1 MLSPFD
7 TLIDRR
13 GSGALKTDALRERFT
28 MYRNE
33 DGKDDLLPMWVAD
46 MDFATP
52 DFILDA
58 IRQRLEHPV
67 LGYTIEP
74 EDYRPAII
82 DWVRSHH
89 GWEIQPEWISY
100 IPGVVKGIG
109 TALNLFTNPGDSVAI
124 MEPVYHIFRQVIEGN
139 GRKVAQDPPQPSLQ
153 REGEDELPSSI
164 DTNLSPSLCREG
176 WGESSLPLCRGSRR
190 GSWGSCAS
198 PAVFLLS
205 NPHNPIGICWS
216 REWLQALAHYCY
228 EHHILV
234 ISDEIHADLAL
245 FGHKHI
251 PFASVSEEA
260 AMNSITFMA
269 PTKTFNMA
277 GIISAYSVIPN
288 PDIRERYYSWLDTN
302 ELSEPN
308 IFAPIATIAA
318 YRKGEPWRQQL
329 IHYIEQN
336 ILFTEQYLALH
347 LPQVKVVRPEAS
359 FLVWLDCR
367 ALGLS
372 HDALI
377 DLFVNRARLAL
388 NDGEMFGHGGEGFMR
403 MNVGCPRAVLQ
414 EALERLRDAVN
425 SL

>member
-1 MLSPFD
+1 MQSPFD
-7 TLIDRR
+7 TIIDRR
-13 GSGALKTDALRERFT
+13 GSGALKTDALRERFP
-28 MYRNE
+28 MYRND
-33 DGKDDLLPMWVAD
+33 DGRDDLLPMWVAD

-74 EDYRPAII
+74 ADYRPAII
-82 DWVRSHH
+82 DWVSSHH
-89 GWEIQPEWISY
+89 QWQIQPEWISY

-109 TALNLFTNPGDSVAI
+109 TALNLFTRHGDSVAI

-139 GRKVAQDPPQPSLQ
+139 GRKVVGGK
-153 REGEDELPSSI
+153 EG
-164 DTNLSPSLCREG
+164 
-176 WGESSLPLCRGSRR
+176 
-190 GSWGSCAS
+190 S

-216 REWLQALAHYCY
+216 RERLQELAHYCY

-277 GIISAYSVIPN
+277 GIISAYSIIPN
-288 PDIRERYYSWLDTN
+288 PDIRECYYQWLDTN

-318 YRKGEPWRQQL
+318 YRKGEPWRQQM

-336 ILFTEQYLALH
+336 ILFAEQYLAQH

-359 FLVWLDCR
+359 FLLWLDCR

-372 HDALI
+372 HEALI

-403 MNVGCPRAVLQ
+403 MNVGCPRSLLLQ
-414 EALERLRDAVN
+414 ALQQLRAACQ
-425 SL
+425 

>member
-1 MLSPFD
+1 MQSSFD
-7 TLIDRR
+7 SLIDRR
-13 GSGALKTDALRERFT
+13 GSGALKTDALRERFP

-109 TALNLFTNPGDSVAI
+109 TALNLFTKPGDSVAI

-139 GRKVAQDPPQPSLQ
+139 GRKTLPFPPLK
-153 REGEDELPSSI
+153 G
-164 DTNLSPSLCREG
+164 
-176 WGESSLPLCRGSRR
+176 GSKT
-190 GSWGSCAS
+190 
-198 PAVFLLS
+198 PPFKEEKVVLLS

-277 GIISAYSVIPN
+277 GVISAYSIIPN
-288 PDIRERYYSWLDTN
+288 PDIRERYYHWLDTN

-336 ILFTEQYLALH
+336 ILFAEQFLAEH

-372 HDALI
+372 HEALV
-377 DLFVNRARLAL
+377 DMFVNRARLAL

-414 EALERLRDAVN
+414 QALERLADCK
-425 SL
+425 L

>member
-13 GSGALKTDALRERFT
+13 GSGALKTDALRERFP

-74 EDYRPAII
+74 ADYRPAII

-109 TALNLFTNPGDSVAI
+109 TALNLFTKPGDSVAI

-139 GRKVAQDPPQPSLQ
+139 GRKVVGGK
-153 REGEDELPSSI
+153 EG
-164 DTNLSPSLCREG
+164 
-176 WGESSLPLCRGSRR
+176 
-190 GSWGSCAS
+190 S

-277 GIISAYSVIPN
+277 GVISAYSVIPN
-288 PDIRERYYSWLDTN
+288 PDIRERYYHWLDTN

-318 YRKGEPWRQQL
+318 YRKGEAWRQQM
-329 IHYIEQN
+329 IAYIEQN
-336 ILFTEQYLALH
+336 ILFAEQYLAEH

-372 HDALI
+372 HEALV
-377 DLFVNRARLAL
+377 DMFVNRARLAL
-388 NDGEMFGHGGEGFMR
+388 NDGEMFGKGGEGFMR

-414 EALERLRDAVN
+414 EALERIGELGMRN
-425 SL
+425 

>member
-1 MLSPFD
+1 MLSFD

-13 GSGALKTDALRERFT
+13 GSGALKTDALRERFP

-33 DGKDDLLPMWVAD
+33 DGRDDLLPMWVAD

-67 LGYTIEP
+67 LGYTLEP
-74 EDYRPAII
+74 ADYRPAII
-82 DWVRSHH
+82 DWVSSHH
-89 GWEIQPEWISY
+89 QWQIQPEWISY

-139 GRKVAQDPPQPSLQ
+139 GRKVVGGK
-153 REGEDELPSSI
+153 EG
-164 DTNLSPSLCREG
+164 
-176 WGESSLPLCRGSRR
+176 
-190 GSWGSCAS
+190 S

-216 REWLQALAHYCY
+216 REWLQELAHYCY
-228 EHHILV
+228 ENHILV

-288 PDIRERYYSWLDTN
+288 PSIRERYYQWLDTN

-318 YRKGEPWRQQL
+318 YRKGEAWRQQL
-329 IHYIEQN
+329 IQYIEQN
-336 ILFTEQYLALH
+336 ILFVEQYVAQH

-359 FLVWLDCR
+359 FLIWLDCR

-372 HDALI
+372 HEALI

-403 MNVGCPRAVLQ
+403 MNVGCPRTVLQ
-414 EALERLRDAVN
+414 QALERLTN
-425 SL
+425 CKL

>member
-1 MLSPFD
+1 MLSFD

-13 GSGALKTDALRERFT
+13 GSGALKTDALRERFP

-33 DGKDDLLPMWVAD
+33 DGRDDLLPMWVAD

-74 EDYRPAII
+74 ADYRPAII
-82 DWVRSHH
+82 DWVSSHH
-89 GWEIQPEWISY
+89 QWQIQPEWISY

-139 GRKVAQDPPQPSLQ
+139 GRKVVGGK
-153 REGEDELPSSI
+153 EG
-164 DTNLSPSLCREG
+164 
-176 WGESSLPLCRGSRR
+176 
-190 GSWGSCAS
+190 S

-216 REWLQALAHYCY
+216 REWLQELAHYCY
-228 EHHILV
+228 ENHILV

-288 PDIRERYYSWLDTN
+288 PSIRERYYQWLDTN

-318 YRKGEPWRQQL
+318 YRKGEAWRQQL
-329 IHYIEQN
+329 IQYIEQN
-336 ILFTEQYLALH
+336 ILFVEQYVAQH

-359 FLVWLDCR
+359 FLIWLDCR

-372 HDALI
+372 HEALI

>member
-1 MLSPFD
+1 MQSPFD

-13 GSGALKTDALRERFT
+13 GSGALKTDALRERFPV
-28 MYRNE
+28 YRNE
-33 DGKDDLLPMWVAD
+33 DGRDDLLPMWVAD

-74 EDYRPAII
+74 ADYRPAII
-82 DWVRSHH
+82 DWISSHH
-89 GWEIQPEWISY
+89 QWQIQPEWISY

-109 TALNLFTNPGDSVAI
+109 TALNIFTKPGDSVAI

-139 GRKVAQDPPQPSLQ
+139 GRKVVGGK
-153 REGEDELPSSI
+153 EG
-164 DTNLSPSLCREG
+164 SPS
-176 WGESSLPLCRGSRR
+176 
-190 GSWGSCAS
+190 
-198 PAVFLLS
+198 VFLLS

-216 REWLQALAHYCY
+216 REWLQELARYCY

-277 GIISAYSVIPN
+277 GIISAYSIIPN
-288 PDIRERYYSWLDTN
+288 PAIRERYYQWLDTN

-318 YRKGEPWRQQL
+318 YRKGEPWRQQM

-336 ILFTEQYLALH
+336 ILFAEQYLAQH

-359 FLVWLDCR
+359 FLLWLDCR

-372 HDALI
+372 HEALI

-414 EALERLRDAVN
+414 QALEQLRDACI
-425 SL
+425 

>member
-1 MLSPFD
+1 MLSFD

-13 GSGALKTDALRERFT
+13 GSGALKTDALRERFP

-33 DGKDDLLPMWVAD
+33 DGRDDLLPMWVAD

-74 EDYRPAII
+74 ADYRPAII
-82 DWVRSHH
+82 DWVSSHH
-89 GWEIQPEWISY
+89 QWQIQPEWISY

-139 GRKVAQDPPQPSLQ
+139 GRKVVGGK
-153 REGEDELPSSI
+153 EG
-164 DTNLSPSLCREG
+164 
-176 WGESSLPLCRGSRR
+176 
-190 GSWGSCAS
+190 S

-216 REWLQALAHYCY
+216 REGLQELAHYCY
-228 EHHILV
+228 ENHILV

-288 PDIRERYYSWLDTN
+288 PSIRERYYQWLDTN

-318 YRKGEPWRQQL
+318 YRKGEAWRQQL
-329 IHYIEQN
+329 IQYIEQN
-336 ILFTEQYLALH
+336 ILFAEQYVAQH

-372 HDALI
+372 HEALI

-403 MNVGCPRAVLQ
+403 MNVGCPRTVLQ
-414 EALERLRDAVN
+414 QALERLTN
-425 SL
+425 CKL

>member
-1 MLSPFD
+1 MQSSFD
-7 TLIDRR
+7 TFIDRR
-13 GSGALKTDALRERFT
+13 GSGALKTDALRERFP

-58 IRQRLEHPV
+58 IRQRLEHPI

-109 TALNLFTNPGDSVAI
+109 TALNLFTKPGDSVAI

-139 GRKVAQDPPQPSLQ
+139 GREVVGGK
-153 REGEDELPSSI
+153 EG
-164 DTNLSPSLCREG
+164 T
-176 WGESSLPLCRGSRR
+176 
-190 GSWGSCAS
+190 

-251 PFASVSEEA
+251 PFASVSKEA

-288 PDIRERYYSWLDTN
+288 PDIRERYYHWLDTN

-318 YRKGEPWRQQL
+318 YRKGEAWRQQM
-329 IHYIEQN
+329 IAYIEQN
-336 ILFTEQYLALH
+336 ILFAEQYLAEH

-372 HDALI
+372 HEALV
-377 DLFVNRARLAL
+377 DMFVNRARLAL
-388 NDGEMFGHGGEGFMR
+388 NDGEMFGKGGEGFMR

-414 EALERLRDAVN
+414 EALERIGELGMRN
-425 SL
+425 LE

>member
-1 MLSPFD
+1 MLSFD

-13 GSGALKTDALRERFT
+13 GSGALKTDALRERFP

-33 DGKDDLLPMWVAD
+33 DGRDDLLPMWVAD

-74 EDYRPAII
+74 ADYRPAII
-82 DWVRSHH
+82 DWVSSHH
-89 GWEIQPEWISY
+89 QWQIQPEWISY

-139 GRKVAQDPPQPSLQ
+139 GRKVVGGK
-153 REGEDELPSSI
+153 EG
-164 DTNLSPSLCREG
+164 
-176 WGESSLPLCRGSRR
+176 
-190 GSWGSCAS
+190 S

-216 REWLQALAHYCY
+216 REWLQELAHYCY
-228 EHHILV
+228 ENHILV

-277 GIISAYSVIPN
+277 GMISAYSVIPN
-288 PDIRERYYSWLDTN
+288 PSIRERYYQWLDTN

-318 YRKGEPWRQQL
+318 YRKGEAWRQQL
-329 IHYIEQN
+329 IQYIEQN
-336 ILFTEQYLALH
+336 ILFVEQYVAQH

-372 HDALI
+372 HEALI

-403 MNVGCPRAVLQ
+403 MNVGCPRTVLQ
-414 EALERLRDAVN
+414 QALERLTN
-425 SL
+425 CKL

>member
-1 MLSPFD
+1 MLSFD

-13 GSGALKTDALRERFT
+13 GSGALKTDALRERFP

-33 DGKDDLLPMWVAD
+33 NGRDDLLPMWVAD

-74 EDYRPAII
+74 ADYRPAII
-82 DWVRSHH
+82 DWVSSHH
-89 GWEIQPEWISY
+89 QWQIQPEWISY

-139 GRKVAQDPPQPSLQ
+139 GRKVVGGK
-153 REGEDELPSSI
+153 EG
-164 DTNLSPSLCREG
+164 
-176 WGESSLPLCRGSRR
+176 
-190 GSWGSCAS
+190 S

-216 REWLQALAHYCY
+216 REWLQELAHYCY
-228 EHHILV
+228 ENHILV

-288 PDIRERYYSWLDTN
+288 PSIRERYYQWLDTN

-318 YRKGEPWRQQL
+318 YRKGEAWRQQL
-329 IHYIEQN
+329 IQYIEQN
-336 ILFTEQYLALH
+336 ILFVEQYVAQH

-372 HDALI
+372 HEALI

-403 MNVGCPRAVLQ
+403 MNVGCPRTVLQ
-414 EALERLRDAVN
+414 QALERLTN
-425 SL
+425 CKL

>member
-1 MLSPFD
+1 MPSPFD

-13 GSGALKTDALRERFT
+13 GSGALKTDALRERFP

-33 DGKDDLLPMWVAD
+33 DSKNDLLAMWVAD

-74 EDYRPAII
+74 ADYRPAII
-82 DWVRSHH
+82 DWVQSHH

-139 GRKVAQDPPQPSLQ
+139 GRKVVGGK
-153 REGEDELPSSI
+153 EG
-164 DTNLSPSLCREG
+164 
-176 WGESSLPLCRGSRR
+176 
-190 GSWGSCAS
+190 S

-318 YRKGEPWRQQL
+318 YRKGEPWRQQMVR
-329 IHYIEQN
+329 YIEQN
-336 ILFTEQYLALH
+336 ILFTEQFLAEH

-377 DLFVNRARLAL
+377 DLFVNRAHLAL

>member
-1 MLSPFD
+1 MQSPFD
-7 TLIDRR
+7 TIIDRR
-13 GSGALKTDALRERFT
+13 GSGALKTDALRERFP
-28 MYRNE
+28 MYRND

-46 MDFATP
+46 MDFPTP

-74 EDYRPAII
+74 ADYRPAII
-82 DWVRSHH
+82 DWLSSHH
-89 GWEIQPEWISY
+89 QWQIQPEWISY

-139 GRKVAQDPPQPSLQ
+139 GRKVVGGK
-153 REGEDELPSSI
+153 EG
-164 DTNLSPSLCREG
+164 
-176 WGESSLPLCRGSRR
+176 
-190 GSWGSCAS
+190 S
-198 PAVFLLS
+198 PAVLLLA

-216 REWLQALAHYCY
+216 REWLQELAHYCY

-251 PFASVSEEA
+251 SFASVSEEA

-277 GIISAYSVIPN
+277 GIISAYSIIPN
-288 PDIRERYYSWLDTN
+288 PDIRERYYHWLDTN

-308 IFAPIATIAA
+308 IIAPIATIAA
-318 YRKGEPWRQQL
+318 YRKGEPWRLQM

-336 ILFTEQYLALH
+336 ILFAEQYLAQH

-372 HDALI
+372 HEALI

-403 MNVGCPRAVLQ
+403 MNVGCPRSLLQ
-414 EALERLRDAVN
+414 QALQQLRDACQ
-425 SL
+425 

>member
-1 MLSPFD
+1 MLSFD

-13 GSGALKTDALRERFT
+13 GSGALKTDALRERFP

-58 IRQRLEHPV
+58 IRQRIEHPV

-82 DWVRSHH
+82 DWVGSHH
-89 GWEIQPEWISY
+89 QWEIHAEWISY

-109 TALNLFTNPGDSVAI
+109 TALNLFTRPADGVAI

-139 GRKVAQDPPQPSLQ
+139 GRKVVGGK
-153 REGEDELPSSI
+153 EG
-164 DTNLSPSLCREG
+164 
-176 WGESSLPLCRGSRR
+176 
-190 GSWGSCAS
+190 A
-198 PAVFLLS
+198 PAVFLLC

-216 REWLQALAHYCY
+216 REWLQELAHYCY

-277 GIISAYSVIPN
+277 GIISAYSIIPN
-288 PDIRERYYSWLDTN
+288 PEIRERYYHWLDTN

-318 YRKGEPWRQQL
+318 YRKGEPWRQQM

-336 ILFTEQYLALH
+336 ILFAEQYLAQH
-347 LPQVKVVRPEAS
+347 LPQVRVVRPEAS

-367 ALGLS
+367 GLGLS
-372 HDALI
+372 HEALV
-377 DLFVNRARLAL
+377 DMFVNRACLAL
-388 NDGEMFGHGGEGFMR
+388 NDGEMFGKGGEGFMR

-414 EALERLRDAVN
+414 EALERLAGCAN
-425 SL
+425 

>member
-1 MLSPFD
+1 MFSFD

-13 GSGALKTDALRERFT
+13 GSGALKTDALRERFP

-58 IRQRLEHPV
+58 IRQRLEHLV

-74 EDYRPAII
+74 ADYRPAII
-82 DWVRSHH
+82 DWLSSHH
-89 GWEIQPEWISY
+89 QWQIQPEWISY

-109 TALNLFTNPGDSVAI
+109 TALNLFTRHGDSVAI

-139 GRKVAQDPPQPSLQ
+139 GRKVVGGK
-153 REGEDELPSSI
+153 EG
-164 DTNLSPSLCREG
+164 
-176 WGESSLPLCRGSRR
+176 
-190 GSWGSCAS
+190 S
-198 PAVFLLS
+198 PAIFLLS

-216 REWLQALAHYCY
+216 REWLQELAHYCY

-277 GIISAYSVIPN
+277 GIISAYSIIPN
-288 PDIRERYYSWLDTN
+288 PAIRERYYQWLDTN

-318 YRKGEPWRQQL
+318 YRKGEPWRQQM

-336 ILFTEQYLALH
+336 ILFAEQYLAQH

-359 FLVWLDCR
+359 FLLWLDCR

-372 HDALI
+372 HEALI

-403 MNVGCPRAVLQ
+403 MNVGCPRAILQ
-414 EALERLRDAVN
+414 QALERLRDACI
-425 SL
+425 

>member
-1 MLSPFD
+1 MLSFD

-13 GSGALKTDALRERFT
+13 GSGALKTDALRERFP

-33 DGKDDLLPMWVAD
+33 DGRDDLLPMWVAD

-74 EDYRPAII
+74 ADYRPAII
-82 DWVRSHH
+82 DWVSSHH
-89 GWEIQPEWISY
+89 QWQIQPEWISY

-139 GRKVAQDPPQPSLQ
+139 GRKVVGGK
-153 REGEDELPSSI
+153 EG
-164 DTNLSPSLCREG
+164 
-176 WGESSLPLCRGSRR
+176 
-190 GSWGSCAS
+190 S

-216 REWLQALAHYCY
+216 REWLQELAHYCY
-228 EHHILV
+228 ENHILV

-277 GIISAYSVIPN
+277 GIISAYSIIPN
-288 PDIRERYYSWLDTN
+288 PSIRERYYQWLDTN

-318 YRKGEPWRQQL
+318 YRKGEAWRQQL
-329 IHYIEQN
+329 IQYIEQN
-336 ILFTEQYLALH
+336 ILFVEQYVAQH

-372 HDALI
+372 HEALI

-403 MNVGCPRAVLQ
+403 MNVGCPRTVLQ
-414 EALERLRDAVN
+414 QALERLTN
-425 SL
+425 CKL

>member
-1 MLSPFD
+1 MQFLFD

-13 GSGALKTDALRERFT
+13 GSGALKTDALRERFP

-46 MDFATP
+46 MDFAMP

-58 IRQRLEHPV
+58 IRQRLEHPI

-109 TALNLFTNPGDSVAI
+109 TALNLFTKPGDSVAI

-139 GRKVAQDPPQPSLQ
+139 GRKVVGGK
-153 REGEDELPSSI
+153 EG
-164 DTNLSPSLCREG
+164 
-176 WGESSLPLCRGSRR
+176 
-190 GSWGSCAS
+190 S

-277 GIISAYSVIPN
+277 GVISAYSIIPN
-288 PDIRERYYSWLDTN
+288 PDIRERYYHWLDTN

-318 YRKGEPWRQQL
+318 YRKGEAWRQQM
-329 IHYIEQN
+329 IAYIEQN
-336 ILFTEQYLALH
+336 ILFAEQYLAEH

-372 HDALI
+372 HEALV
-377 DLFVNRARLAL
+377 DMFVNRARLAL
-388 NDGEMFGHGGEGFMR
+388 NDGEMFGKGGEGFMR

-414 EALERLRDAVN
+414 EALERIGKLGMRN
-425 SL
+425 

>member
-1 MLSPFD
+1 MPSTFE

-13 GSGALKTDALRERFT
+13 GSGALKTDALRERFP

-33 DGKDDLLPMWVAD
+33 DGRDDLLPMWVAD

-58 IRQRLEHPV
+58 IRQRLEHPI

-82 DWVRSHH
+82 DWVQSHH

-109 TALNLFTNPGDSVAI
+109 TALNLFTKPGDSVAI

-139 GRKVAQDPPQPSLQ
+139 GRKVVGGK
-153 REGEDELPSSI
+153 EG
-164 DTNLSPSLCREG
+164 
-176 WGESSLPLCRGSRR
+176 
-190 GSWGSCAS
+190 S

-277 GIISAYSVIPN
+277 GIISAYSIIPN

-318 YRKGEPWRQQL
+318 YRNGEPWRQEL
-329 IHYIEQN
+329 IAYIEQN
-336 ILFTEQYLALH
+336 ILFAEQYLAQH

-414 EALERLRDAVN
+414 QALERLRDACQ
-425 SL
+425 

>member
-1 MLSPFD
+1 MFSFD

-13 GSGALKTDALRERFT
+13 GSGALKTDALRERFP

-74 EDYRPAII
+74 ADYRPAII
-82 DWVRSHH
+82 DWLSSHH
-89 GWEIQPEWISY
+89 QWQIQPEWISY

-109 TALNLFTNPGDSVAI
+109 TALNLFTRHGDSVAI

-139 GRKVAQDPPQPSLQ
+139 GRKVVGGK
-153 REGEDELPSSI
+153 EG
-164 DTNLSPSLCREG
+164 
-176 WGESSLPLCRGSRR
+176 
-190 GSWGSCAS
+190 S
-198 PAVFLLS
+198 PAIFLLS

-216 REWLQALAHYCY
+216 REWLQELAHYCY

-277 GIISAYSVIPN
+277 GIISAYSIIPN
-288 PDIRERYYSWLDTN
+288 PAIRERYYQWLDTN

-318 YRKGEPWRQQL
+318 YRKGEPWRQQM

-336 ILFTEQYLALH
+336 ILFAEQYLAQH

-359 FLVWLDCR
+359 FLLWLDCR

-372 HDALI
+372 HEALI

-403 MNVGCPRAVLQ
+403 MNVGCPRAILQ
-414 EALERLRDAVN
+414 RALEQLRDACI
-425 SL
+425 

>member
-1 MLSPFD
+1 MFSFD

-13 GSGALKTDALRERFT
+13 GSGALKTDALRERFP

-33 DGKDDLLPMWVAD
+33 DGRDDLLPMWVAD

-74 EDYRPAII
+74 ADYRPAII
-82 DWVRSHH
+82 DWISSHH
-89 GWEIQPEWISY
+89 QWQIQPEWISY

-109 TALNLFTNPGDSVAI
+109 TALNIFTKPGDSVAI

-139 GRKVAQDPPQPSLQ
+139 GRKVVGGK
-153 REGEDELPSSI
+153 EG
-164 DTNLSPSLCREG
+164 
-176 WGESSLPLCRGSRR
+176 
-190 GSWGSCAS
+190 S
-198 PAVFLLS
+198 PAIFLLS

-216 REWLQALAHYCY
+216 REWLQELAHYCY

-277 GIISAYSVIPN
+277 GIISAYSIIPN
-288 PDIRERYYSWLDTN
+288 PAIRERYYQWLDTN

-318 YRKGEPWRQQL
+318 YRKGEPWRQQM

-336 ILFTEQYLALH
+336 ILFAEQYLAQH

-359 FLVWLDCR
+359 FLLWLDCR

-372 HDALI
+372 HEALI

-414 EALERLRDAVN
+414 QALEQLRDACI
-425 SL
+425 

>member
-1 MLSPFD
+1 MLSFD

-13 GSGALKTDALRERFT
+13 GSGALKTDALRERFP

-33 DGKDDLLPMWVAD
+33 DGRDDLLPMWVAD

-74 EDYRPAII
+74 ADYRPAII
-82 DWVRSHH
+82 DWVSSHH
-89 GWEIQPEWISY
+89 QWQIQPEWISY

-139 GRKVAQDPPQPSLQ
+139 GRKVVGGK
-153 REGEDELPSSI
+153 EG
-164 DTNLSPSLCREG
+164 
-176 WGESSLPLCRGSRR
+176 
-190 GSWGSCAS
+190 A

-216 REWLQALAHYCY
+216 REWLQELAHYCY
-228 EHHILV
+228 ENHILV

-288 PDIRERYYSWLDTN
+288 PSIRERYYQWLDTN

-318 YRKGEPWRQQL
+318 YRKGEAWRQQL
-329 IHYIEQN
+329 IQYIEQN
-336 ILFTEQYLALH
+336 ILFAEQYVAQH

-359 FLVWLDCR
+359 FLIWLDCR

-372 HDALI
+372 HEALI

-403 MNVGCPRAVLQ
+403 MNVGCPRTVLQ
-414 EALERLRDAVN
+414 QALERLTN
-425 SL
+425 CKL

>member
-1 MLSPFD
+1 MLSFD

-13 GSGALKTDALRERFT
+13 GSGALKTDALRERFP

-33 DGKDDLLPMWVAD
+33 DGRDDLLPMWVAD

-74 EDYRPAII
+74 ADYRPAII
-82 DWVRSHH
+82 DWVSSHH
-89 GWEIQPEWISY
+89 QWQIQPEWISY

-109 TALNLFTNPGDSVAI
+109 TALNLFTDPGDSVAI

-139 GRKVAQDPPQPSLQ
+139 GRKVVGGK
-153 REGEDELPSSI
+153 EG
-164 DTNLSPSLCREG
+164 
-176 WGESSLPLCRGSRR
+176 
-190 GSWGSCAS
+190 S

-216 REWLQALAHYCY
+216 REWLQELAHYCY
-228 EHHILV
+228 ENHILV

-288 PDIRERYYSWLDTN
+288 PSIRERYYQWLDTN

-318 YRKGEPWRQQL
+318 YRKGEAWRQQL
-329 IHYIEQN
+329 IQYIEQN
-336 ILFTEQYLALH
+336 ILFVEQYVAQH

-359 FLVWLDCR
+359 FLIWLDCR

-372 HDALI
+372 HEALI

-403 MNVGCPRAVLQ
+403 MNVGCPRTVLQ
-414 EALERLRDAVN
+414 QALERLTN
-425 SL
+425 CKL

>member
-1 MLSPFD
+1 MLSFD

-13 GSGALKTDALRERFT
+13 GSGALKTDALRERFP

-33 DGKDDLLPMWVAD
+33 DGRDDLLPMWVAD

-67 LGYTIEP
+67 IGYTIEP
-74 EDYRPAII
+74 ADYRPAII
-82 DWVRSHH
+82 DWVSSHH
-89 GWEIQPEWISY
+89 QWQIQPEWISY

-139 GRKVAQDPPQPSLQ
+139 GRKVVGGK
-153 REGEDELPSSI
+153 EG
-164 DTNLSPSLCREG
+164 
-176 WGESSLPLCRGSRR
+176 
-190 GSWGSCAS
+190 S

-216 REWLQALAHYCY
+216 REWLQELAHYCY
-228 EHHILV
+228 ENHILV

-288 PDIRERYYSWLDTN
+288 PSIRERYYQWLDTN

-318 YRKGEPWRQQL
+318 YRKGEAWRQQL
-329 IHYIEQN
+329 IQYIEQN
-336 ILFTEQYLALH
+336 ILFAEQYVAQH

-359 FLVWLDCR
+359 FLIWLDCR

-372 HDALI
+372 HEALI

-403 MNVGCPRAVLQ
+403 MNVGCPRTVLQ
-414 EALERLRDAVN
+414 QALERLTN
-425 SL
+425 CKL

>member
-1 MLSPFD
+1 MLSFD

-13 GSGALKTDALRERFT
+13 GSGALKTDALRERFP

-33 DGKDDLLPMWVAD
+33 DGRDDLLPMWVAD

-74 EDYRPAII
+74 ADYRPAII
-82 DWVRSHH
+82 DWVSSHH
-89 GWEIQPEWISY
+89 QWQIQPEWISY

-139 GRKVAQDPPQPSLQ
+139 GRKVVGGK
-153 REGEDELPSSI
+153 EG
-164 DTNLSPSLCREG
+164 
-176 WGESSLPLCRGSRR
+176 
-190 GSWGSCAS
+190 S

-216 REWLQALAHYCY
+216 REWLQELAHYCY
-228 EHHILV
+228 ENHILV

-288 PDIRERYYSWLDTN
+288 PSIRERYYQWLDTN

-318 YRKGEPWRQQL
+318 YRKGEAWRQQL
-329 IHYIEQN
+329 IQYIEQN
-336 ILFTEQYLALH
+336 ILFVEQYVAQH

-359 FLVWLDCR
+359 FLIWLDCR

-372 HDALI
+372 HEALI

-388 NDGEMFGHGGEGFMR
+388 NDGEMFGRGGEGFMR
-403 MNVGCPRAVLQ
+403 MNVGCPRTVLQ
-414 EALERLRDAVN
+414 QALERLTN
-425 SL
+425 CKL

>member
-1 MLSPFD
+1 MQSPFD

-13 GSGALKTDALRERFT
+13 GSGALKTDALRERFPV
-28 MYRNE
+28 YRNE
-33 DGKDDLLPMWVAD
+33 DGRDDLLPMWVAD

-74 EDYRPAII
+74 ADYRPAII
-82 DWVRSHH
+82 DWISSHH
-89 GWEIQPEWISY
+89 QWQIQPEWISY

-109 TALNLFTNPGDSVAI
+109 TALNIFTKPGDSVAI

-139 GRKVAQDPPQPSLQ
+139 GRKVVGGK
-153 REGEDELPSSI
+153 EG
-164 DTNLSPSLCREG
+164 
-176 WGESSLPLCRGSRR
+176 
-190 GSWGSCAS
+190 S
-198 PAVFLLS
+198 PAVFLLA

-216 REWLQALAHYCY
+216 REWLQELAHYCY

-277 GIISAYSVIPN
+277 GIISAYSIIPN
-288 PDIRERYYSWLDTN
+288 PDIRERYYHWLDTN

-318 YRKGEPWRQQL
+318 YRKGEAWRQQL
-329 IHYIEQN
+329 IQYIEQN
-336 ILFTEQYLALH
+336 ILFAEQYVAHH

-359 FLVWLDCR
+359 FLLWLDCR
-367 ALGLS
+367 MLGLS
-372 HDALI
+372 HEALI

-414 EALERLRDAVN
+414 QALERLRDAI
-425 SL
+425 

>member
-1 MLSPFD
+1 MLSFD

-13 GSGALKTDALRERFT
+13 GSGALKTDALRERFP

-33 DGKDDLLPMWVAD
+33 DGRDDLLPMWVAD

-74 EDYRPAII
+74 ADYRPAII
-82 DWVRSHH
+82 DWVSSHH
-89 GWEIQPEWISY
+89 QWQIQPEWISY

-139 GRKVAQDPPQPSLQ
+139 GRKVVGGK
-153 REGEDELPSSI
+153 EG
-164 DTNLSPSLCREG
+164 
-176 WGESSLPLCRGSRR
+176 
-190 GSWGSCAS
+190 S
-198 PAVFLLS
+198 PAVFLLA

-216 REWLQALAHYCY
+216 REWLQELAHYCY

-288 PDIRERYYSWLDTN
+288 PSIRERYYQWLDTN

-318 YRKGEPWRQQL
+318 YRKGEAWRQQL
-329 IHYIEQN
+329 IQYIEQN
-336 ILFTEQYLALH
+336 ILFVEQYVAQH

-359 FLVWLDCR
+359 FLIWLDCR

-372 HDALI
+372 HEALI

-403 MNVGCPRAVLQ
+403 MNVGCPRTVLQ
-414 EALERLRDAVN
+414 QALERLTN
-425 SL
+425 CKL

>member
-1 MLSPFD
+1 MQSSFD

-13 GSGALKTDALRERFT
+13 GSGALKTDALRERFP

-58 IRQRLEHPV
+58 IRQRLEHPI

-109 TALNLFTNPGDSVAI
+109 TALNLFTKPGDSVAI

-139 GRKVAQDPPQPSLQ
+139 GREVVGGK
-153 REGEDELPSSI
+153 EG
-164 DTNLSPSLCREG
+164 T
-176 WGESSLPLCRGSRR
+176 
-190 GSWGSCAS
+190 

-277 GIISAYSVIPN
+277 GVISAYSVIPN
-288 PDIRERYYSWLDTN
+288 PDIRERYYHWLDTN

-318 YRKGEPWRQQL
+318 YRKGEAWRQQM
-329 IHYIEQN
+329 IAYIEQN
-336 ILFTEQYLALH
+336 ILFAEQYLAEH

-372 HDALI
+372 HEALV
-377 DLFVNRARLAL
+377 DMFVNRARLAL
-388 NDGEMFGHGGEGFMR
+388 NDGEMFGKGGEGFMR

-414 EALERLRDAVN
+414 EALERIGELGMRN
-425 SL
+425 

>member
-1 MLSPFD
+1 MLSFD

-13 GSGALKTDALRERFT
+13 GSGALKTDALRERFP

-33 DGKDDLLPMWVAD
+33 DGRDDLLPMWVAD

-58 IRQRLEHPV
+58 IRQRLEHPII
-67 LGYTIEP
+67 GYTIEP
-74 EDYRPAII
+74 ADYRPAII
-82 DWVRSHH
+82 DWVSSHH
-89 GWEIQPEWISY
+89 QWQIQPEWISY

-139 GRKVAQDPPQPSLQ
+139 GRKVVGGK
-153 REGEDELPSSI
+153 EG
-164 DTNLSPSLCREG
+164 
-176 WGESSLPLCRGSRR
+176 
-190 GSWGSCAS
+190 A

-216 REWLQALAHYCY
+216 REWLQELAHYCY
-228 EHHILV
+228 ENHILV

-288 PDIRERYYSWLDTN
+288 PSIRERYYQWLDTN

-318 YRKGEPWRQQL
+318 YRKGEAWRQQL
-329 IHYIEQN
+329 IQYIEQN
-336 ILFTEQYLALH
+336 ILFAEQYVAQH

-359 FLVWLDCR
+359 FLIWLDCR

-372 HDALI
+372 HEALI

-403 MNVGCPRAVLQ
+403 MNVGCPRTVLQ
-414 EALERLRDAVN
+414 QALERLTN
-425 SL
+425 CKL

>member
-1 MLSPFD
+1 MLSFD

-13 GSGALKTDALRERFT
+13 GSGALKTDALRERFP

-33 DGKDDLLPMWVAD
+33 DGRDDLLPMWVAD

-58 IRQRLEHPV
+58 IHQRLEHPI

-74 EDYRPAII
+74 ADYRPAII
-82 DWVRSHH
+82 DWLSSHH
-89 GWEIQPEWISY
+89 QWQIQPEWISY

-139 GRKVAQDPPQPSLQ
+139 GRKVVGGK
-153 REGEDELPSSI
+153 EG
-164 DTNLSPSLCREG
+164 
-176 WGESSLPLCRGSRR
+176 
-190 GSWGSCAS
+190 S
-198 PAVFLLS
+198 PAVFLLA

-216 REWLQALAHYCY
+216 REWLQELAHYCY

-288 PDIRERYYSWLDTN
+288 PSIRERYYQWLDTN

-318 YRKGEPWRQQL
+318 YRKGEAWRQQL
-329 IHYIEQN
+329 IQYIEQN
-336 ILFTEQYLALH
+336 ILFVEQYVAQH

-359 FLVWLDCR
+359 FLIWLDCR

-372 HDALI
+372 HEALI

-403 MNVGCPRAVLQ
+403 MNVGCPRTVLQ
-414 EALERLRDAVN
+414 QALERLTN
-425 SL
+425 CKL

>member
-1 MLSPFD
+1 MLSFD

-13 GSGALKTDALRERFT
+13 GSGALKTDALRERFP

-33 DGKDDLLPMWVAD
+33 DGRDDLLPMWVAD

-74 EDYRPAII
+74 ADYRPAII
-82 DWVRSHH
+82 DWVSSHH
-89 GWEIQPEWISY
+89 QWQIQPEWISY

-139 GRKVAQDPPQPSLQ
+139 GRKVVGGK
-153 REGEDELPSSI
+153 EG
-164 DTNLSPSLCREG
+164 
-176 WGESSLPLCRGSRR
+176 
-190 GSWGSCAS
+190 S

-216 REWLQALAHYCY
+216 REWLQELAHYCY
-228 EHHILV
+228 ENHILV

-288 PDIRERYYSWLDTN
+288 PSIRERYYQWLDTN

-318 YRKGEPWRQQL
+318 YRKGEAWRQQL
-329 IHYIEQN
+329 IQYIEQN
-336 ILFTEQYLALH
+336 ILFVEQYVAQH

-359 FLVWLDCR
+359 FLIWLDCR

-372 HDALI
+372 HEALI

-388 NDGEMFGHGGEGFMR
+388 NDGEMFGDGGEGFMR
-403 MNVGCPRAVLQ
+403 MNVGCPRTVLQ
-414 EALERLRDAVN
+414 QALERLTN
-425 SL
+425 CKL

>member
-1 MLSPFD
+1 MLSFD

-13 GSGALKTDALRERFT
+13 GSGALKTDALRERFP

-33 DGKDDLLPMWVAD
+33 DGRDDLLPMWVAD

-74 EDYRPAII
+74 ADYRPAII
-82 DWVRSHH
+82 DWVSSHH
-89 GWEIQPEWISY
+89 QWQIQPEWISY

-139 GRKVAQDPPQPSLQ
+139 GRKVVGGK
-153 REGEDELPSSI
+153 EG
-164 DTNLSPSLCREG
+164 
-176 WGESSLPLCRGSRR
+176 
-190 GSWGSCAS
+190 S

-216 REWLQALAHYCY
+216 REWLQELAHYCY
-228 EHHILV
+228 ENHILV

-288 PDIRERYYSWLDTN
+288 PSIRERYYQWLDTN

-318 YRKGEPWRQQL
+318 YRKGEAWRQQL
-329 IHYIEQN
+329 IQYIEQN
-336 ILFTEQYLALH
+336 ILFVEQYVAQH

-359 FLVWLDCR
+359 FLIWLDCR

-372 HDALI
+372 HEALI

-403 MNVGCPRAVLQ
+403 MNVGCPRTVLQ
-414 EALERLRDAVN
+414 QALERLTN
-425 SL
+425 CKL

>member
-1 MLSPFD
+1 MQTSFD
-7 TLIDRR
+7 TIIDRR
-13 GSGALKTDALRERFT
+13 GTGALKTDALRERFP
-28 MYRNE
+28 MYRDEN
-33 DGKDDLLPMWVAD
+33 GKGDLLPMWVAD

-74 EDYRPAII
+74 NDYRPAIM
-82 DWVRSHH
+82 DWVHSHH
-89 GWEIQPEWISY
+89 DWQIQPDWISY

-109 TALNLFTNPGDSVAI
+109 TALNFFTRPGDGVVI

-139 GRKVAQDPPQPSLQ
+139 GRTVIPLQLPLQRGSVGELLSTIEGNSTPSLR
-153 REGEDELPSSI
+153 REGQGGS
-164 DTNLSPSLCREG
+164 LSVL
-176 WGESSLPLCRGSRR
+176 
-190 GSWGSCAS
+190 
-198 PAVFLLS
+198 LLS

-216 REWLQALAHYCY
+216 REWLQELAHYCY

-288 PDIRERYYSWLDTN
+288 PAIRERYYSWLDTN

-329 IHYIEQN
+329 IQYIEQN
-336 ILFTEQYLALH
+336 ILFTEQFLAQH
-347 LPQVKVVRPEAS
+347 LPQVKAVRPEAS

-372 HDALI
+372 HEALT

-388 NDGEMFGHGGEGFMR
+388 NDGEMFGQGGEGYMR
-403 MNVGCPRAVLQ
+403 LNVGCPRAVLQ
-414 EALERLRDAVN
+414 QALERLRDAVN

>member
-1 MLSPFD
+1 MQSPFD
-7 TLIDRR
+7 TIIDRR
-13 GSGALKTDALRERFT
+13 GSGALKTDALRERFP
-28 MYRNE
+28 MYRND

-46 MDFATP
+46 MDFPTP

-58 IRQRLEHPV
+58 IHQRLEHPV

-74 EDYRPAII
+74 ADYRPAII
-82 DWVRSHH
+82 DWVSSHH
-89 GWEIQPEWISY
+89 QWQIQPEWISY

-109 TALNLFTNPGDSVAI
+109 TSLNLFTRHGDSVAI

-139 GRKVAQDPPQPSLQ
+139 GRKVVGGK
-153 REGEDELPSSI
+153 EG
-164 DTNLSPSLCREG
+164 
-176 WGESSLPLCRGSRR
+176 
-190 GSWGSCAS
+190 S

-216 REWLQALAHYCY
+216 REWLQELAHYCY

-277 GIISAYSVIPN
+277 GIISAYSIIPN
-288 PDIRERYYSWLDTN
+288 PDIRERYYHWLDTN

-318 YRKGEPWRQQL
+318 YRKGEPWRLQM

-336 ILFTEQYLALH
+336 ILFAEQYLAQH

-372 HDALI
+372 HEALI

-403 MNVGCPRAVLQ
+403 MNVGCPRSLLQ
-414 EALERLRDAVN
+414 QALQQLCVACQ
-425 SL
+425 

>member
-1 MLSPFD
+1 MLSFD

-13 GSGALKTDALRERFT
+13 GSGALKTDALRERFP

-33 DGKDDLLPMWVAD
+33 DGRDDLLPMWVAD

-74 EDYRPAII
+74 ADYRPAII
-82 DWVRSHH
+82 DWVSSHH
-89 GWEIQPEWISY
+89 QWQIQPEWISY

-139 GRKVAQDPPQPSLQ
+139 GRKVVGGK
-153 REGEDELPSSI
+153 EG
-164 DTNLSPSLCREG
+164 
-176 WGESSLPLCRGSRR
+176 
-190 GSWGSCAS
+190 S

-216 REWLQALAHYCY
+216 REWLQELAHYCY
-228 EHHILV
+228 ENHILV

-288 PDIRERYYSWLDTN
+288 PSIRERYYQWLDTN

-318 YRKGEPWRQQL
+318 YRKGEDWRQQL
-329 IHYIEQN
+329 IQYIEQN
-336 ILFTEQYLALH
+336 ILFVEQYVAQH

-359 FLVWLDCR
+359 FLIWLDCR

-372 HDALI
+372 HEALI

-403 MNVGCPRAVLQ
+403 MNVGCPRTVLQ
-414 EALERLRDAVN
+414 QALERLTN
-425 SL
+425 CKL

>member
-1 MLSPFD
+1 MQSPFD

-13 GSGALKTDALRERFT
+13 GSGALKTDALRERFPV
-28 MYRNE
+28 YRNE
-33 DGKDDLLPMWVAD
+33 DGRDDLLPMWVAD

-74 EDYRPAII
+74 ADYRPAII
-82 DWVRSHH
+82 DWVSCHH
-89 GWEIQPEWISY
+89 QWQIQPEWISY

-109 TALNLFTNPGDSVAI
+109 TVLNLFTNPGDSVAI

-139 GRKVAQDPPQPSLQ
+139 GRKVVGGK
-153 REGEDELPSSI
+153 EV
-164 DTNLSPSLCREG
+164 SPS
-176 WGESSLPLCRGSRR
+176 
-190 GSWGSCAS
+190 
-198 PAVFLLS
+198 VFLLS

-216 REWLQALAHYCY
+216 REWLQELAHYCY

-277 GIISAYSVIPN
+277 GIISAYSIIPN
-288 PDIRERYYSWLDTN
+288 PDIRERYYHWLDTN

-318 YRKGEPWRQQL
+318 YRKGEPWRQQM

-336 ILFTEQYLALH
+336 ILFAEQYLAQH

-359 FLVWLDCR
+359 FLLWLDCR

-372 HDALI
+372 HEALI

-403 MNVGCPRAVLQ
+403 MNVGCPCAVLQ
-414 EALERLRDAVN
+414 QALERLRDAI
-425 SL
+425 

>member
-1 MLSPFD
+1 MLSFD

-13 GSGALKTDALRERFT
+13 GSGALKTDALRERFP

-33 DGKDDLLPMWVAD
+33 DGRDDLLPMWVAD

-74 EDYRPAII
+74 ADYRPAII
-82 DWVRSHH
+82 DWVSSHH
-89 GWEIQPEWISY
+89 QWQIQPEWISY

-139 GRKVAQDPPQPSLQ
+139 GRKVVGGK
-153 REGEDELPSSI
+153 EG
-164 DTNLSPSLCREG
+164 
-176 WGESSLPLCRGSRR
+176 
-190 GSWGSCAS
+190 S

-216 REWLQALAHYCY
+216 REWLQELAHYCY
-228 EHHILV
+228 ENHILV

-288 PDIRERYYSWLDTN
+288 PSIRERDYQWLDTN

-318 YRKGEPWRQQL
+318 YRKGEAWRQQL
-329 IHYIEQN
+329 IQYIEQN
-336 ILFTEQYLALH
+336 ILFVEQYVAQH

-372 HDALI
+372 HEALI

-403 MNVGCPRAVLQ
+403 MNVGCPRTVLQ
-414 EALERLRDAVN
+414 QALERLTN
-425 SL
+425 CKL

>member
-1 MLSPFD
+1 MLSFD

-13 GSGALKTDALRERFT
+13 GSGALKTDALRERFP

-33 DGKDDLLPMWVAD
+33 DGRDDLLPMWVAD

-74 EDYRPAII
+74 ADYRPAII
-82 DWVRSHH
+82 DWVSSHH
-89 GWEIQPEWISY
+89 QWQIQPEWISY

-139 GRKVAQDPPQPSLQ
+139 GRKVVGGK
-153 REGEDELPSSI
+153 EG
-164 DTNLSPSLCREG
+164 
-176 WGESSLPLCRGSRR
+176 
-190 GSWGSCAS
+190 S

-216 REWLQALAHYCY
+216 REWLQELAHYCY
-228 EHHILV
+228 ENHILV

-288 PDIRERYYSWLDTN
+288 PSIRERYYQWLDTN

-318 YRKGEPWRQQL
+318 YRKGEAWRQQL
-329 IHYIEQN
+329 IQYIEQN
-336 ILFTEQYLALH
+336 ILFAEQYVAQH

-372 HDALI
+372 HEALI

-403 MNVGCPRAVLQ
+403 MNVGCPRTVLQ
-414 EALERLRDAVN
+414 QALERLTN
-425 SL
+425 CKL

>member
-1 MLSPFD
+1 MLSFD

-13 GSGALKTDALRERFT
+13 GSGALKTDALRERFP

-33 DGKDDLLPMWVAD
+33 DGRDDLLPMWVAD

-74 EDYRPAII
+74 ADYRPAII
-82 DWVRSHH
+82 DWVSSHH
-89 GWEIQPEWISY
+89 QWQIQPEWISY

-139 GRKVAQDPPQPSLQ
+139 GRKVVGGK
-153 REGEDELPSSI
+153 EG
-164 DTNLSPSLCREG
+164 
-176 WGESSLPLCRGSRR
+176 
-190 GSWGSCAS
+190 S

-216 REWLQALAHYCY
+216 REWSQELAHYCY
-228 EHHILV
+228 ENHILV

-288 PDIRERYYSWLDTN
+288 PSIREGDYQGLDTN

-308 IFAPIATIAA
+308 VFAPIATIAA
-318 YRKGEPWRQQL
+318 YRKGEAWRQQL
-329 IHYIEQN
+329 IQYIEQN
-336 ILFTEQYLALH
+336 ILFVEQYVAQH

-359 FLVWLDCR
+359 FLIWLDCR

-372 HDALI
+372 HEALI

-403 MNVGCPRAVLQ
+403 MNVGCPRTVLQ
-414 EALERLRDAVN
+414 QALERLTN
-425 SL
+425 CKL

>member
-1 MLSPFD
+1 MFSFD

-13 GSGALKTDALRERFT
+13 GSGALKTDALRERFP

-74 EDYRPAII
+74 ADYRPAII
-82 DWVRSHH
+82 DWLSSHH
-89 GWEIQPEWISY
+89 QWQIQPEWISY

-109 TALNLFTNPGDSVAI
+109 TALNLFTRHGDSVAI

-139 GRKVAQDPPQPSLQ
+139 GRKVVGGK
-153 REGEDELPSSI
+153 EG
-164 DTNLSPSLCREG
+164 
-176 WGESSLPLCRGSRR
+176 
-190 GSWGSCAS
+190 S
-198 PAVFLLS
+198 PAIFLLS

-216 REWLQALAHYCY
+216 REWLQELAHYCY

-277 GIISAYSVIPN
+277 GIISAYSIIPN
-288 PDIRERYYSWLDTN
+288 PAIRERYYQWLDTN

-318 YRKGEPWRQQL
+318 YRKGEPWRQQM

-336 ILFTEQYLALH
+336 ILFAEQYLAQH

-359 FLVWLDCR
+359 FLLWLDCR

-372 HDALI
+372 HEALI

-403 MNVGCPRAVLQ
+403 MNVGCPRAILQ
-414 EALERLRDAVN
+414 QALERLRDACI
-425 SL
+425 